1 MQKSKMVLT
10 ALMLA
15 VTVMLAVGRTK
26 PDEPGN
32 GGNGGNNGG
41 NGGSGTYIGHEYV
54 DLGLPSGT
62 LWATCNVGASAPEGY
77 GDYFAWGEITPKDTY
92 NWSTYK
98 YCNYCNGDYD
108 KLTKYCSNSWYGDN
122 GFIDNLTVLLPE
134 DDAATANWGNGWCM
148 PTADQWREL
157 LVNTTNEWTTRNGV
171 IGRLFTSKKNGQTL
185 FLPAAGRRWDDEL
198 YNAGSDG
205 HYWSSSLAGGPFRA
219 WYFHLSWGDCY
230 VYRDYSRRYGFTVR
244 PVRSARQN

>member
-1 MQKSKMVLT
+1 MQKSKMALA

-15 VTVMLAVGRTK
+15 VTVMLAVGCTK

-32 GGNGGNNGG
+32 GG
-41 NGGSGTYIGHEYV
+41 SGTYNGHEYV

-77 GDYFAWGEITPKDTY
+77 GDYFAWGETTPKDTY

-98 YCNYCNGDYD
+98 YCNGDIGM
-108 KLTKYCSNSWYGDN
+108 LTKYCSNSSYGDH

-157 LVNTTNEWTTRNGV
+157 RDNTITDWTTQNG
-171 IGRLFTSKKNGQTL
+171 IEGRLLTALNGNSL
-185 FLPAAGRRWDDEL
+185 FLPAAGGRWDDEL
-198 YNAGSDG
+198 NNAGSSG
-205 HYWSSSLAGGPFRA
+205 YYWSSSLLTGDPYSA
-219 WYFHLSWGDCY
+219 WYFYFHSGNYGVNND
-230 VYRDYSRRYGFTVR
+230 RRLRGFAVR